1 LGHIFSGEGFTEK
14 NTRHCVNSLSLNFI
28 PSEKGQQL
36 QKAYF
41 AGGCFWGV
49 EYFFQNAKG
58 VVSTRVGYMGGHKS
72 NPTYHEVCNE
82 DTGHAETLEVVYE
95 PSATS
100 FEKLAKLFFEIHDP
114 TQVNQ
119 QGPDVGEQYRSA
131 IFYTSEKQKETAEKL
146 IKLLEQKGYDVV
158 TELVKAEE
166 FWEAEEY
173 HQRYYEK
180 KGEKPYCHSYQR
192 RF

>member
-1 LGHIFSGEGFTEK
+1 MS
-14 NTRHCVNSLSLNFI
+14 
-28 PSEKGQQL
+28 
-36 QKAYF
+36 
-41 AGGCFWGV
+41 
-49 EYFFQNAKG
+49 
-58 VVSTRVGYMGGHKS
+58 GHKS

-82 DTGHAETLEVVYE
+82 DTGHAETLEVVYN
-95 PSATS
+95 PAVTS

-131 IFYTSEKQKETAEKL
+131 IFYTSDKQKETAEKL

-158 TELVKAEE
+158 TELVKAEK

-180 KGEKPYCHSYQR
+180 KDEKPYCHSYQK